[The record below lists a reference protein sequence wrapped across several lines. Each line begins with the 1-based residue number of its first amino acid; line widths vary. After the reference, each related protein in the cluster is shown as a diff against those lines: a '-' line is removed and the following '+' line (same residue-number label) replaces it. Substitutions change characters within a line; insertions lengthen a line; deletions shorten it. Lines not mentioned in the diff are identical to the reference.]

1 MDWYYKG
8 LKEIIDHIIY
18 NYGSTWMIISHKEIV
33 IEMTIDCIG
42 YEYINNKWTE
52 IEDYHPGSYTCYKIC
67 HHKLYDVNQIIAKYH
82 KKCMLRRGL
91 LEIEDIYYIGNSTR
105 SNIKDD
111 TRLNPD
117 NVLAEI
123 QSRLERPK
131 MTTFWIFDLLVK
143 YNK

>member
-1 MDWYYKG
+1 
-8 LKEIIDHIIY
+8 
-18 NYGSTWMIISHKEIV
+18 
-33 IEMTIDCIG
+33 
-42 YEYINNKWTE
+42 
-52 IEDYHPGSYTCYKIC
+52 
-67 HHKLYDVNQIIAKYH
+67 
-82 KKCMLRRGL
+82 MLRRGL

-111 TRLNPD
+111 IRLNPD

-143 YNK
+143 YK